1 MPCFIGIIT
10 VNKAFA
16 ISALPLSNLSSSIQ
30 AALFHN
36 AAVAHLT
43 GKTEGH
49 ARELFPYLRVAI
61 TRLKHLDGNWNGIHK

>member
-30 AALFHN
+30 AALF
-36 AAVAHLT
+36 HLT